1 MSSCRINRYVFLLSV
16 IVKILI
22 ICRIVPAARSA
33 GISRADQLSRDIRCE
48 VVEVHNPLRFPTVFW
63 NWDGNPPTSGIRNT
77 SRNIFSMLQS
87 YKDVIFLPV
96 TKVSFC
102 PQDGQRRREVSLF
115 VMAVFFFKKK
125 PRRQNRPERITQIR

>member
-63 NWDGNPPTSGIRNT
+63 NWDGNPPTSDIRNT

-87 YKDVIFLPV
+87 YKDVIFCPSPRS
-96 TKVSFC
+96 VSVRKMDSEEEKSRCLSWLSSFSRKS
-102 PQDGQRRREVSLF
+102 QGDKTDQKE
-115 VMAVFFFKKK
+115 
-125 PRRQNRPERITQIR
+125 